1 MESHNKKCSLKEHS
15 DISAD
20 IYCKK
25 CEKFMCNECEI
36 NHSKQFEDHQDFIL
50 NENLDEIF
58 NEYCQ
63 EEKHQCF
70 KLEYFC
76 KNHNKLCCSAC
87 IAKIKG
93 DKVGE
98 HINCDT
104 CNIDLI
110 KEEKITKVKDN
121 IKLLEEMSS
130 KFNDEYF
137 TEIKNIFKE
146 INEEKEKLKL
156 KIKNI
161 FTVLKDALNNREN
174 ELLVNVDKEYDDLFG
189 KDNIIKDIELVP
201 NKIKL
206 SLDKLKDIEN
216 SQTEDNIYELIDKC
230 IKVENEINIINN
242 IDSNIN
248 NIYDSK
254 STQIKFIP
262 EESQINEFIDS
273 VQNFGDLKVIQTIDD
288 NVVNLSSIIED
299 DKITCNDLIH
309 KWIEE
314 EINKKE
320 IKFKSIFK
328 MSENGTTSEDFHK
341 YCDNKGPTL
350 ILIKTTKNKIFGG
363 FTPLNWKNKGFWIK
377 DSNNRTFIFSLNSK
391 KKYKLLTENSDG
403 IFCFDIFGPNF
414 GGYYFW
420 LKKDMRT
427 GEANIGR
434 KYNLFFVDDFNSKK
448 KDGEYQNFQVEELE
462 VYKVLY

>member
-15 DISAD
+15 NISAS

-36 NHSKQFEDHQDFIL
+36 NHSNQFNDHNDYII
-50 NENLDEIF
+50 NEGLDEIF
-58 NEYCQ
+58 NVYCQ

-76 KNHNKLCCSAC
+76 KSHNKFCCSAC

-93 DKVGE
+93 DKKGE
-98 HINCDT
+98 HIDCEV
-104 CNIDLI
+104 CNIEKM
-110 KEEKITKVKDN
+110 KEEKIQKVKEN
-121 IKLLEEMSS
+121 IELLEDMNSRI
-130 KFNDEYF
+130 NDESF
-137 TEIKNIFKE
+137 SDIKNIFKE
-146 INEEKEKLKL
+146 INEDKEKLKL

-161 FTVLKDALNNREN
+161 FTILRDALNHREN
-174 ELLVNVDKEYDDLFG
+174 ELLLNVDKQYDNLFG
-189 KDNIIKDIELVP
+189 KDDILKDIELMP
-201 NKIKL
+201 KKIKI
-206 SLDKLKDIEN
+206 SFDKLNDVIDDKKEN
-216 SQTEDNIYELIDKC
+216 NIYELIDKC
-230 IKVENEINIINN
+230 IKVENDINIINN

-248 NIYDSK
+248 NIYNSK

-262 EESQINEFIDS
+262 EEAQINEFIDS
-273 VQNFGDLKVIQTIDD
+273 IQNFGELKVINTIDD
-288 NVVNLSSIIED
+288 NITSLSSIIED

-309 KWIEE
+309 KWIED

-328 MSENGTTSEDFHK
+328 MSENGTTSDDFHK

-377 DSNNRTFIFSLNSK
+377 DSNKHTFIFSLNLK
-391 KKYKLLTENSDG
+391 KKYNMLTENSDG
-403 IFCFDIFGPNF
+403 IFCFDIYGPNF

-427 GEANIGR
+427 GEANINK
-434 KYNLFFVDDFNSKK
+434 KYNLFFVEDLNAKK
-448 KDGEYQNFQVEELE
+448 KDEEYKDFEVDELE